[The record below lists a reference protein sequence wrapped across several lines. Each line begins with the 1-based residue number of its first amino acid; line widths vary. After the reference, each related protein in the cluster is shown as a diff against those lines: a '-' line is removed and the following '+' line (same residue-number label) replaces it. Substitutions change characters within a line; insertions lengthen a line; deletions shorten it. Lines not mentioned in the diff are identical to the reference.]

1 MGGRRWLVLSRI
13 AAAELEAQLSDL
25 GDCLAG
31 SVHDLATAAVLLREL
46 RPDLAAV
53 DGDLLLSLLTERESL
68 QAQVRRLEAELA
80 GRREVDR
87 AKVYLAQHLG
97 LKEAEAYRLMQKA
110 SMDQRRPLR
119 QVAADVLGYCELE
132 GRSGKGGS
140 KGGGDAVAKG
150 VPERHHPAGR

>member
-1 MGGRRWLVLSRI
+1 MGGRRWLVLSRS
-13 AAAELEAQLSDL
+13 AAAKLEAQLSDL
-25 GDCLAG
+25 GDYPAG
-31 SVHDLATAAVLLREL
+31 SVHDLAAAVVLLREL
-46 RPDLAAV
+46 RPDMSAV

-132 GRSGKGGS
+132 GRSGKSGS
-140 KGGGDAVAKG
+140 KGGGDAVAQDL
-150 VPERHHPAGR
+150 PERHHPAGR